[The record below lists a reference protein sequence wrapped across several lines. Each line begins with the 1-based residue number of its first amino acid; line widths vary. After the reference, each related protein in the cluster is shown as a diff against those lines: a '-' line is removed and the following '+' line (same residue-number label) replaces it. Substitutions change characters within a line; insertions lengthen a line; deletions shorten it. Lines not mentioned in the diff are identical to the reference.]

1 MAQATGKPR
10 RAPYSARML
19 EVGVTPWLFDDG
31 GLADG
36 FADQAARAEA
46 LGFHSIFI
54 PEHHFS
60 PGAIPQPLLL
70 LASAAARTERIRLG
84 TTSYLLPLR
93 HPLHAASEVAV
104 LDQLSGGRLILG
116 VGRGFRRAMFDAFD
130 VVRAEKRDLF
140 EAALGAMREAWDGK
154 PVVESEEPGPP
165 PVLSPLPA
173 QKPHPPIWVAAFGP
187 KALAQAGRLAL
198 PYLASPMESETQLA
212 ENLERHREACE
223 EAGRELPGVVP
234 LMRTVFVSDDV
245 GTLARASAGLE
256 QQMRAMSRAPSA
268 ALRRGAEGS
277 LDDWAIV
284 GEPARVAD
292 RVARLQERFGMT
304 HLIARVQ
311 VPGIEG
317 AALERSLEGIA
328 ALGAA

>member
-1 MAQATGKPR
+1 
-10 RAPYSARML
+10 ML
-19 EVGVTPWLFDDG
+19 EIGVTPWLFDDG
-31 GLADG
+31 GLAQG
-36 FADQAARAEA
+36 FAAQAARAEA

-70 LASAAARTERIRLG
+70 LAAAAARTERIRLG

-93 HPLHAASEVAV
+93 HPLHAAAEVAV
-104 LDQLSGGRLILG
+104 LDQLSAGRVILG

-165 PVLSPLPA
+165 AILSPLPH

-198 PYLASPMESETQLA
+198 PYLASPMESEPQLA
-212 ENLERHREACE
+212 ENLARHREACE
-223 EAGRELPGVVP
+223 EAGRELPSVVP
-234 LMRTVFVSDDV
+234 LMRTVFVSEDL
-245 GTLARASAGLE
+245 GSLARASAALE
-256 QQMRAMSRAPSA
+256 QQMRAMAKAPSA

-277 LDDWAIV
+277 LEDWAIV
-284 GEPARVAD
+284 GEPAQVAERVAK
-292 RVARLQERFGMT
+292 LQERFGMT

-311 VPGIEG
+311 VPGLHASEVE
-317 AALERSLEGIA
+317 ASLAQLA
-328 ALGAA
+328 ALGSAA